1 MYTEA
6 EGQEELGKS
15 RMLKRMLRV
24 VVASWWMLYDIGL
37 IEQLLQLCLLPPAD
51 RCIVG
56 ETMLAY
62 ELDARVRHEER
73 HVHWRCP
80 CLGSTP
86 QQLEGKYSRWQLLN
100 VASRSDPTQA

>member
-6 EGQEELGKS
+6 AEQEALGRN

-51 RCIVG
+51 RFILG
-56 ETMLAY
+56 ETMLAD
-62 ELDARVRHEER
+62 ELDARVRHEES
-73 HVHWRCP
+73 HVHWQCP

-86 QQLEGKYSRWQLLN
+86 QQLGRQ
-100 VASRSDPTQA
+100 V